1 MRRPTASNEHEL
13 LPSPPAMPATTATRH
28 HHHRHRYRLTGEE
41 TVSATDHRARGQV
54 HACPP
59 RVAPGTC
66 SLAASRS
73 TSRSANHATRHA
85 ASHSASRGAS
95 CRGSRSPAW
104 RKAFSD
110 WRGSPA
116 AWKASSDSCFHG
128 GLLRASSGFF
138 GMLPRRAS
146 SHRPTRTSTS
156 SAGPYRH
163 SRGRSSGRSS
173 GRSRGASR
181 VA

>member
-13 LPSPPAMPATTATRH
+13 LPSPPAMPAATAARH

-73 TSRSANHATRHA
+73 TSRSANHATSHA
-85 ASHSASRGAS
+85 ASHSARRGAS
-95 CRGSRSPAW
+95 CRGSRSPAF
-104 RKAFSD
+104 R
-110 WRGSPA
+110 
-116 AWKASSDSCFHG
+116 KASSDSCFHG